1 MPVAGAMDWQSHR
14 LANALVGNI
23 GNMPQAATL
32 EVLLAGPELEFDEF
46 DDARVVAVAGAD
58 FDLTVDG
65 SPVSM
70 HAPFAVAK
78 GSRVL
83 FGARRRGARAY
94 LAVSGGIDV
103 PEVFG
108 SRATHIGSRM
118 GGLDGR
124 ALVAGRS
131 LATWAR
137 CGSRGVRLQPDWGTS
152 IVRLKPDATCVI
164 RILPGPQHDK
174 FADDSLAALQ
184 SGPYT
189 VQGESNR
196 MGFRLA
202 GPRLLHRGGADIISD
217 ATPLGALQ
225 VPASGQPLLLMAE
238 RRRHAPAANDPAANS
253 VATRTMTPDAS
264 APSTADA
271 RFSP

>member
-1 MPVAGAMDWQSHR
+1 VRGVPGINVLKAGLQTTVQDLGRWGFQALGVPVAGAMDWQSHR
-14 LANALVGNI
+14 LANALVGNT
-23 GNMPQAATL
+23 QHAATL
-32 EVLLAGPELEFDEF
+32 EVLLTGPELEFAEL

-65 SPVSM
+65 SPVRM

-94 LAVSGGIDV
+94 LAVSGGIAV

-124 ALVAGRS
+124 ALVAGDR
-131 LATWAR
+131 LPLGRPVRLTPDATHA
-137 CGSRGVRLQPDWGTS
+137 RGVRLQPDWSPGCT
-152 IVRLKPDATCVI
+152 L
-164 RILPGPQHDK
+164 RILPGPQQDK
-174 FADDSLAALQ
+174 FADDALNMLQ
-184 SGPYT
+184 SAPYT
-189 VQGESNR
+189 VQRESDR

-202 GPRLLHRGGADIISD
+202 GPRLLHARGADIISA
-217 ATPLGALQ
+217 ATPLGAL
-225 VPASGQPLLLMAE
+225 
-238 RRRHAPAANDPAANS
+238 RCRHRANRCS
-253 VATRTMTPDAS
+253 
-264 APSTADA
+264 
-271 RFSP
+271 